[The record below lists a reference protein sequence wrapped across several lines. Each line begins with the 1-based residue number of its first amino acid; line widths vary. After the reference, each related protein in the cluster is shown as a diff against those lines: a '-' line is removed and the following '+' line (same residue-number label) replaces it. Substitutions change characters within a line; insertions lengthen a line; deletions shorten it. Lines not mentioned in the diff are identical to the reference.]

1 MLCDAGGHHEGD
13 TAVVGDGLTRYYL
26 LLLFPAHT
34 PSRPKLDS
42 PAGHTHDKMR
52 FSTFITLAAA
62 PLLALAAPQQQQQQ
76 QQEQDT
82 PLVTAAP
89 ESNIVA
95 PLPTQTV
102 APGAAWNDHAANVQ
116 LELRQAIDL
125 LATQAATQV
134 PVTQD
139 YWIADHW
146 DSAQSTEIWTE
157 VKYTQTFVTHPGQWT
172 TAGAGSVGLGT
183 HTGEIGVA
191 KAATGAA
198 ASVMPQGSLFTA
210 VLGLAG
216 VAAGMGVVF
225 L

>member
-13 TAVVGDGLTRYYL
+13 TAV
-26 LLLFPAHT
+26 
-34 PSRPKLDS
+34 LDS

-76 QQEQDT
+76 QEQDT
-82 PLVTAAP
+82 PLITAAP

-102 APGAAWNDHAANVQ
+102 APGAAWNDDAANVQ